1 MNQVLNLLKAEDDI
15 VHFVAFIKCSR
26 LSRVGIYSTLF
37 LQPTEPI
44 LLEMIITC
52 LISF

>member
-26 LSRVGIYSTLF
+26 LSRAGIYSTLF
-37 LQPTEPI
+37 LQLTDPT
-44 LLEMIITC
+44 LLEMIIIC
-52 LISF
+52 LISM